1 MLFKRVNLYNCF
13 ITLLTILLLANGCSY
28 FDYHAYDGRIS
39 GEVDVNA
46 HNIAKIEKNLMGKKS
61 ITFAMISD
69 TQGWYDETEEV
80 VNAIKKEHF

>member
-1 MLFKRVNLYNCF
+1 
-13 ITLLTILLLANGCSY
+13 
-28 FDYHAYDGRIS
+28 
-39 GEVDVNA
+39 
-46 HNIAKIEKNLMGKKS
+46 MGKKS